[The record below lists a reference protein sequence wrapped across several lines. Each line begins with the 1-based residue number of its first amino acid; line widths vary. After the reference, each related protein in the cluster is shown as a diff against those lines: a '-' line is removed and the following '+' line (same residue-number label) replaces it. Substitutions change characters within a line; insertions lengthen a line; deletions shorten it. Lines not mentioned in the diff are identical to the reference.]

1 METRWIRHRD
11 KNMID
16 RLSSHSS
23 SRKWLISA
31 QPAFFSC
38 FYDCITLKTGLR
50 ILYDEPWLIDWF
62 IEDLQQK

>member
-1 METRWIRHRD
+1 
-11 KNMID
+11 MID